1 VCAPRSLGVGVVRR
15 LSRACRGVLLF
26 LVLIVPA
33 LDGWAAPSVGR
44 VWLELGPDTL
54 TPQHARELERLLA
67 HGLRRRDLELT
78 PHSDGQAIWVVQVRA
93 IAAELY
99 VLVVSGPALP
109 GSGVSKSRRID
120 TAGLGAD
127 VLPLSVAQAAE
138 ELLDAARSP
147 TPPSPTRTAPLALD
161 PSPAIDAAAL
171 RPTPSPAA
179 GAGAPWSLDL
189 VALGAM
195 DTYSSGLMAVGGGLG
210 AHLARGRWGLEAR
223 VGFARLLPEVGTL
236 GRIAGQS
243 LGLALGPRLTF
254 EPAESLRLGLGVS
267 AEARWLFAGGSEPV
281 EGLAGAEGR
290 GWAWLALGAGTVQW
304 QLSDDVHL
312 HGRASVGPVVRGVRF
327 AGLGEAL
334 GGATGVVA
342 SFALGLGVG
351 LW

>member
-1 VCAPRSLGVGVVRR
+1 MCAPHPLGLGLARG
-15 LSRACRGVLLF
+15 LSRACRGLLLLLA
-26 LVLIVPA
+26 LVTPA
-33 LDGWAAPSVGR
+33 LEGWAAPSAGR
-44 VWLELGPDTL
+44 VWLDLGPDTL
-54 TPQHARELERLLA
+54 TPQHARELERLLE

-147 TPPSPTRTAPLALD
+147 PTPAPTQAAPLALD
-161 PSPAIDAAAL
+161 PRPATDAAAQ
-171 RPTPSPAA
+171 RPAPAA
-179 GAGAPWSLDL
+179 APRAPWSLDL

-223 VGFARLLPEVGTL
+223 VGFAWLLPEVGTL

-267 AEARWLFAGGSEPV
+267 AEARGLFAGGSEPV

-290 GWAWLALGAGTVQW
+290 GWAWLALGAGTIQW
-304 QLSDDVHL
+304 QLSDGVHL